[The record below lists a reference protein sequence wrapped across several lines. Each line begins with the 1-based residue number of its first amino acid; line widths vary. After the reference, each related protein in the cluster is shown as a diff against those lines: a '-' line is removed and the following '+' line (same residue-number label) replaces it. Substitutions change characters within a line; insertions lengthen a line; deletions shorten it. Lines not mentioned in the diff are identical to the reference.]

1 VTPLTFDTKVAVVL
15 ESELALWQK
24 VNVTAFLLSGFA
36 AADPSLVGAPYVDAS
51 GNEYLPM
58 LRQPN
63 LVYAGDA
70 ASVRRAYERTLAR
83 EVDQFAIFTRTCSGH
98 RTTRRTGQPSPLF
111 RRLSSIS
118 SASPSAAHERRS
130 TRSSTSSVRSHNSF
144 LSGTGV
150 SWGLT
155 PKPRPKRTTVET
167 GVSHRCVPSCDQLSA
182 PRS

>member
-1 VTPLTFDTKVAVVL
+1 MFDTKVAVVL

-58 LRQPN
+58 LRQPI

-83 EVDQFAIFTRTCSGH
+83 EVDQFAIFTGD
-98 RTTRRTGQPSPLF
+98 LF
-111 RRLSSIS
+111 ATQSDEANRAAVAAVPEMSSTL
-118 SASPSAAHERRS
+118 SASPSAARERRS
-130 TRSSTSSVRSHNSF
+130 TRSSTSSVRS
-144 LSGTGV
+144 
-150 SWGLT
+150 
-155 PKPRPKRTTVET
+155 
-167 GVSHRCVPSCDQLSA
+167 PS
-182 PRS
+182 

>member
-51 GNEYLPM
+51 GNEYLTM
-58 LRQPN
+58 LGQPI

-83 EVDQFAIFTRTCSGH
+83 EVDQFAIFTRD
-98 RTTRRTGQPSPLF
+98 LF
-111 RRLSSIS
+111 ATQSDEANRAAVALFQRMSSTL
-118 SASPSAAHERRS
+118 SASPSAARERRS
-130 TRSSTSSVRSHNSF
+130 TRSSTSSVRS
-144 LSGTGV
+144 
-150 SWGLT
+150 
-155 PKPRPKRTTVET
+155 
-167 GVSHRCVPSCDQLSA
+167 PS
-182 PRS
+182 